1 MKVCLVT
8 GGGKGIGAEIAAALS
23 KDGYAVII
31 NYNTSKD
38 AAEKLAASLD
48 NAVAVQADISDRRQA
63 FSLVE
68 QGIKAF
74 GKIDLAVNNAGIAR
88 QKLFCDITEQEFDK
102 MLSVNIKG
110 VFNVCQ
116 AVIPLMIQKKQGKII
131 NIASMWGEVGASCE
145 VDYSM
150 TKAAVIGLTKA
161 LAKELGPSNITVNCV
176 SPGVVMTDMCA
187 GLSSDALDA
196 LRDETPL
203 MRLGTPRDIAAAV
216 SFLASD
222 RANFITGQV
231 LGVNGGLVI

>member
-8 GGGKGIGAEIAAALS
+8 GGGKGIGAEIAATLS

-31 NYNTSKD
+31 NYNSSKD

-88 QKLFCDITEQEFDK
+88 QKLFCDITEQELDK

-110 VFNVCQ
+110 VFNICQ

-145 VDYSM
+145 TDYSM

-176 SPGVVMTDMCA
+176 SPGVIMTDMCA
-187 GLSSDALDA
+187 GLTSETLDA
-196 LRDETPL
+196 LCEETPL